1 MINLTPSEMFDCRKA
16 SDVVV
21 NMSKVSNP
29 AQLWSSL
36 WFEGEVACLFADT
49 NLGKS
54 IYAVQIA
61 NAVAN
66 TGRRVLYF
74 DFEMSDKQFQLRYTD
89 PDSGMMTAF
98 APTFKRVTF
107 SRDIAGESLQSIVNG
122 INSLVDHENAKVV
135 IIDNITWLCNETE
148 QGDRAAELM
157 KLLVEMKRKR
167 NLSVLVL
174 AHTPKR
180 DLTMPLDQ
188 NSLAGSKRL
197 ANFMD
202 SIFAIGTDFTNQPDG
217 RYLKQLKVRSAGNQ
231 YGANSVLRYE
241 IARDINSAML
251 CFAETGFATEDSL
264 LPSGREYKQARREQ
278 SLRDDPRFDQVV
290 EMRSKGMTTR
300 HIASELRLSL
310 TTIGQIMKIAK
321 ADDEDANA

>member
-1 MINLTPSEMFDCRKA
+1 MFDCRKA

-21 NMSKVSNP
+21 NMSKVGNP

-89 PDSGMMTAF
+89 PDSGLMTAF

-107 SRDIAGESLQSIVNG
+107 SREIAGESLQSIVNG
-122 INSLVDHENAKVV
+122 INSLVMRENAKVV

-157 KLLVEMKRKR
+157 KMLLEMKRKR

-202 SIFAIGTDFTNQPDG
+202 SIFAIGTDFTNQPNG

-231 YGANSVLRYE
+231 YGATSVIRYE

-251 CFAETGFATEDSL
+251 CFAEIGYATEDSL
-264 LPSGREYKQARREQ
+264 LPSGRQYKQARREQ
-278 SLRDDPRFDQVV
+278 SLRDDPRFEQIV
-290 EMRSKGMTTR
+290 EMKRNGMSTR
-300 HIASELRLSL
+300 QITSQLGLSFSTLSAINKIISADEADKLSL
-310 TTIGQIMKIAK
+310 PDNQR
-321 ADDEDANA
+321 